1 MKTTLMLAG
10 VLLIAGSAHA
20 QQAGNG
26 TVLNATPGINS
37 SNGLGESG
45 VSTQGGPGGSSAPNT
60 AGTNPGEYVP
70 STFASYG
77 DAVSDAK
84 ANANKKSMS
93 LADLARQAQAEK
105 KAAPA
110 KDGVVLD
117 KDAEGKLVIAKPK
130 KD

>member
-45 VSTQGGPGGSSAPNT
+45 VSTQGGRAEVRRRMHRERT
-60 AGTNPGEYVP
+60 PGEYVP

-84 ANANKKSMS
+84 ANANKKAMT

-110 KDGVVLD
+110 KETVVLD
-117 KDAEGKLVIAKPK
+117 KDAEGKLVIATPK

>member
-1 MKTTLMLAG
+1 MHRERT
-10 VLLIAGSAHA
+10 
-20 QQAGNG
+20 
-26 TVLNATPGINS
+26 
-37 SNGLGESG
+37 
-45 VSTQGGPGGSSAPNT
+45 
-60 AGTNPGEYVP
+60 PGEYVP

-84 ANANKKSMS
+84 ANANKKAMT

-110 KDGVVLD
+110 KETVVLD
-117 KDAEGKLVIAKPK
+117 KDAEGKLVIATPK